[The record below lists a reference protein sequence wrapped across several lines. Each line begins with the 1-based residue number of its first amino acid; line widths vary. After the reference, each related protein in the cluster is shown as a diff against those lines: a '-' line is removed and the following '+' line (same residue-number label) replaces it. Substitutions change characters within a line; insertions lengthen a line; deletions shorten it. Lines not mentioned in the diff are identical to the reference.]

1 VRSDESAAR
10 MKTDREALRGYLDS
24 LAVGTRIPIDEWYK
38 VAQRLGLGR
47 SDRQRLSDMRQEG
60 YDFAFDFK
68 AKEYEYRGW
77 NGDSQPTL
85 F

>member
-24 LAVGTRIPIDEWYK
+24 LEVGTRIPIDEWYK

-47 SDRQRLSDMRQEG
+47 SDRQRLSDMRDEG

-68 AKEYEYRGW
+68 AKEYHYRGW